1 MQLIRNQNSLRTSYR
16 RTEHVRVSTLEI
28 QPIVHYMSSKY
39 DSIYVMEYMYTG
51 LTFRFIHC
59 YIALWRVRQEQMTTT
74 RYRYGF
80 GTLHPGQVL
89 SGSNFRRQETLRPQR
104 RQRSYGQKVEL
115 FYRKV

>member
-80 GTLHPGQVL
+80 GTLQLPTFVARRLYVRKNARDLTGKRW
-89 SGSNFRRQETLRPQR
+89 NFFIEKSDR
-104 RQRSYGQKVEL
+104 
-115 FYRKV
+115 